1 MKKEIH
7 PTYYAKAKV
16 TCACGNAFQIGA
28 TKEVIEV
35 EVCSACHPFYS
46 GGARNLDK
54 VGQVQK
60 FQKRMEKAQT
70 KKKKK
75 K

>member
-1 MKKEIH
+1 MKKDIH
-7 PTYYAKAKV
+7 PTYYPKAKV
-16 TCACGNAFQIGA
+16 TCACGNTFEVGA
-28 TKEVIEV
+28 TQELIEV
-35 EVCSACHPFYS
+35 EVCSSCHPFYS
-46 GGARNLDK
+46 GGTRNLDR

-75 K
+75 